1 LKSVCNR
8 PQHVIKNGK
17 KNKQHQ
23 YNTRVKKSIRPPLTR
38 AASAMFLDVLVT
50 TGARFPGFMGVCDK
64 KKNMSFS
71 WLENNVDDRALP
83 SPKIKRN

>member
-1 LKSVCNR
+1 
-8 PQHVIKNGK
+8 
-17 KNKQHQ
+17 
-23 YNTRVKKSIRPPLTR
+23 
-38 AASAMFLDVLVT
+38 MFLDVLVT